1 MKRIFTF
8 NKVALLGI
16 VLFFNNSIVMAEGK
30 GYVYKAI
37 AGCCSTNTGTGTI
50 SAQITITPDCDVQ
63 GELVSSK
70 TYCESVGY
78 GGVVTFGMTSSVV
91 RFTEASFKATEDAGS
106 IFIGWYTNEEG
117 SVEHKKSAK
126 EFTEDSDL
134 KATKSKTYGPYYAKF
149 DAIILTPPTEIPEIA
164 IIGFPIGEQTQ
175 TLTFKTNAT
184 DGYCQPT
191 CKIVNNGANN
201 GNFQVVSTTGIADS
215 LTTVTYKYVP
225 NGNVH
230 VQNPKDDHAK
240 LTITLSKG
248 DWTTSASVDLHA
260 TVDLTPV
267 FSIDDKCDYNTKLG
281 DIFTNTPV
289 SYTLS
294 PTDMNDVAQ
303 AANCV
308 WCAKLSTS
316 TEGFSISNTKG
327 TVDSEGFYP
336 LTGANAQVQFL
347 SADENQHTA
356 TLSLK
361 CVYYDDKSNLVSSA
375 VSQTTLTAM
384 AQAPTTAEIIFG
396 NRETEYS
403 FGTVVCGVT
412 TPHEISLNA
421 PNTENISLTPADE
434 DGAFTWFYDAE
445 AHILTVAVRQD
456 MAPSDYTATITAT
469 GTDSRDHT
477 TQVSATFSLSASIR
491 LATPQLQAFGGHSQV
506 TLLWQRIGCAT
517 GYTIKQGSTEVAT
530 ISTSDIMLDEQ
541 GNAIYVRTGLTNG
554 TAYSYTVTAVYA
566 SNTSYNQESNTASA
580 TPGVITMDNVS
591 YLGIET
597 GTEHPTKNTFPWKKK
612 TAIDVSAA
620 FAGGVA
626 QFNTLYIFGLTTNTD
641 NSTTTLNGV
650 TFHDIKAA
658 NKDAGSN
665 AKTPCYIYVKD
676 GNNYKYSETIEN
688 MNVADKPSQFVEIKA
703 NSQKLY
709 FTGYCPYASC
719 GYTSDMEGVLYIT
732 GGKSATID
740 LYFDNFNLYTRYKTR
755 NGNEE
760 RPVTYDPM
768 EKVNLVGAISM
779 YVQGSGAALV
789 FQSSSTTGGDAAFRP
804 TIHVRGANSMEGTE
818 GAYINM
824 KILSKEAGQYS
835 SPLQIRST
843 KEKQCTTLTIDDEW
857 QRKDGQGT
865 EHTNGIYKLSKRVN
879 SAPSIDLGNA
889 NTTLVF
895 NGGQI
900 FLQNSTPASGEYTT
914 VFAISCRAYSKSL
927 GSITATLYGLGND
940 RGDGTVLFNDGS
952 INCTPISEDAF
963 KQYGKYYRDRF
974 SMKCPKNTKIDGGT
988 YSCEIYACEGVS
1000 SLGVYPTNQ
1009 KGDQVASYPLKATGT
1024 KEYGLAEF
1032 TSPTYLV
1039 HKTSGLSITDYY
1051 KQLGKDYGRNSL
1063 AANDTGYVNLML
1075 PCDFIGK
1082 DPLADITMIPW
1093 ALCSPSIT
1101 AGSKNIGETVYMG
1114 GAETVVSDDTHRTQN
1129 LVWVSMDENMKAAL
1143 SGYKTPEM
1151 NDITVSMDS
1160 KEPYSQEIR
1169 NTDDYVIQSEIYL
1182 MKPVVAD
1189 RWMTF
1194 VAPFDVSEIYVLESY
1209 PENVLE
1215 TLAKEDNKEAALK
1228 KQAVGSMD
1236 FMFYLCYFVD
1246 WNENSTYDFNQIY
1259 NTWVNYEKKESEN
1272 KDDYQL
1278 PNTFGRKKL
1287 EHFTGKNWDANY
1299 FLYQSSGEWQLDGEN
1314 LKTDWSVVTPISKTY
1329 NNVNRDVLMERGKFY
1344 SMQFPY
1350 KLGENDGGWDYWGG
1364 KYIILKGYGPQDI
1377 YGTSRFNEFLTTS
1390 SAAVALRGNATLAN
1404 MSVVSQ
1410 SNVMTLANN
1419 YFISTNEETTELKPA
1434 DGFLLTNTQQL
1445 SAPQGMR
1452 VKSIGLRS
1460 GSITYEPDTNT
1471 PTGVPTIA
1479 GNATLMVQQAD
1490 GGMEVIP
1497 LQPQHV
1503 EILSTD
1509 GRLVYSGTF
1518 SEQTYFPVPAGLY
1531 LIRGEHEVLKVI
1543 VR

>member
-1 MKRIFTF
+1 MKCKLAILRNVMLICGILCIPNELKAFNFTA
-8 NKVALLGI
+8 KV
-16 VLFFNNSIVMAEGK
+16 
-30 GYVYKAI
+30 
-37 AGCCSTNTGTGTI
+37 GCCGTGSGEATVQVSVTAGTNGKI
-50 SAQITITPDCDVQ
+50 SSCADEGLSQ
-63 GELVSSK
+63 GSGSDF
-70 TYCESVGY
+70 
-78 GGVVTFGMTSSVV
+78 VVTGFLNKAQYKVTKVDDGSLFCGWYKDNCPSSVD
-91 RFTEASFKATEDAGS
+91 TKP
-106 IFIGWYTNEEG
+106 IGT
-117 SVEHKKSAK
+117 
-126 EFTEDSDL
+126 L
-134 KATKSKTYGPYYAKF
+134 LTYETTSEVSRGKDWGIYCAKF

-230 VQNPKDDHAK
+230 VQNPKDHAK

-248 DWTTSASVDLHA
+248 DWTTSASVDLYA

-294 PTDMNDVAQ
+294 PTDMNKVAQ

-308 WCAKLSTS
+308 WFAKLSTS
-316 TEGFSISNTKG
+316 AEGFSISNTKG

-347 SADENQHTA
+347 SANENQHTA

-361 CVYYDDKSNLVSSA
+361 CVYYDDKNNPVSSS
-375 VSQTTLTAM
+375 VSTTTLTAK

-412 TPHEISLNA
+412 TTHEISLNA
-421 PNTENISLTPADE
+421 PNTENISLAPAGE
-434 DGAFTWFYDAE
+434 DGAFTWSYDAE
-445 AHILTVAVRQD
+445 AHKVDVSVRQVN
-456 MAPSDYTATITAT
+456 PGDYAATITAT

-477 TQVSATFSLSASIR
+477 TPVTATFSLSVSIR
-491 LATPQLQAFGGHSQV
+491 LATPQLQAFGGHTQV
-506 TLLWQRIGCAT
+506 TLLWQEVGCAT
-517 GYTIKQGSTEVAT
+517 GYTVKQGATEVA
-530 ISTSDIMLDEQ
+530 SLSALDIMHDEN
-541 GNAIYVRTGLTNG
+541 GNATYVHTRLTNG
-554 TAYSYTVTAVYA
+554 TAYSYTVTAVYTLDA
-566 SNTSYNQESNTASA
+566 SYNQVSNTASA
-580 TPGVITMDNVS
+580 TPGIITADNVT

-626 QFNTLYIFGLTTNTD
+626 QFNTLYIFGLTTNMD

-650 TFHDIKAA
+650 TFHDITAA
-658 NKDAGSN
+658 NKEAGSN

-688 MNVADKPSQFVEIKA
+688 MNVTDKPSQFVEIKA
-703 NSQKLY
+703 NNQKLY

-719 GYTSDMEGVLYIT
+719 GYTSDREGVLYIT

-740 LYFDNFNLYTRYKTR
+740 LYFDNFNLYTRYKTQK
-755 NGNEE
+755 GNQE
-760 RPVTYDPM
+760 RPATYDPM
-768 EKVNLVGAISM
+768 GNINWGSVLFGKTVDM

-789 FQSSSTTGGDAAFRP
+789 FQSSSTTGGTAAFRP

-824 KILSKEAGQYS
+824 ETLNKEAGQYS

-843 KEKQCTTLTIDDEW
+843 KEEQCTTLTIDDEW

-914 VFAISCRAYSKSL
+914 VFAISCRAYSKSAA
-927 GSITATLYGLGND
+927 GKTAILYGLGND

-1009 KGDQVASYPLKATGT
+1009 KGDQVASYQLKTTGT

-1032 TSPTYLV
+1032 TFPTYLV

-1051 KQLGKDYGRNSL
+1051 KQLGKDYGRSSL

-1101 AGSKNIGETVYMG
+1101 AGGKNAGETVSMG

-1160 KEPYSQEIR
+1160 KEPYSQEIQ

-1189 RWMTF
+1189 QWMTF

-1215 TLAKEDNKEAALK
+1215 TLAKDNKEAALK

-1259 NTWVNYEKKESEN
+1259 NT
-1272 KDDYQL
+1272 
-1278 PNTFGRKKL
+1278 
-1287 EHFTGKNWDANY
+1287 
-1299 FLYQSSGEWQLDGEN
+1299 
-1314 LKTDWSVVTPISKTY
+1314 
-1329 NNVNRDVLMERGKFY
+1329 
-1344 SMQFPY
+1344 
-1350 KLGENDGGWDYWGG
+1350 
-1364 KYIILKGYGPQDI
+1364 
-1377 YGTSRFNEFLTTS
+1377 
-1390 SAAVALRGNATLAN
+1390 
-1404 MSVVSQ
+1404 
-1410 SNVMTLANN
+1410 
-1419 YFISTNEETTELKPA
+1419 
-1434 DGFLLTNTQQL
+1434 
-1445 SAPQGMR
+1445 
-1452 VKSIGLRS
+1452 
-1460 GSITYEPDTNT
+1460 
-1471 PTGVPTIA
+1471 
-1479 GNATLMVQQAD
+1479 
-1490 GGMEVIP
+1490 
-1497 LQPQHV
+1497 
-1503 EILSTD
+1503 
-1509 GRLVYSGTF
+1509 
-1518 SEQTYFPVPAGLY
+1518 
-1531 LIRGEHEVLKVI
+1531 
-1543 VR
+1543 